1 MSFWDYLT
9 AGKKYRE
16 ADNERRSS
24 DYSSGY
30 SRPRRVEYKAYCKKC
45 GQNISGTCS
54 SPDEAIRKLQEGGSR
69 IFSGDCGRGNHFPE
83 IQEVEY

>member
-9 AGKKYRE
+9 AGKKYRSS
-16 ADNERRSS
+16 DSERRSS

-45 GQNISGTCS
+45 GVSTNDSFS
-54 SPDEAIRKLQEGGSR
+54 SPADAIRHLQSCGGSGR
-69 IFSGDCGRGNHFPE
+69 CGNGNHYPE
-83 IQEVEY
+83 IQEVEK